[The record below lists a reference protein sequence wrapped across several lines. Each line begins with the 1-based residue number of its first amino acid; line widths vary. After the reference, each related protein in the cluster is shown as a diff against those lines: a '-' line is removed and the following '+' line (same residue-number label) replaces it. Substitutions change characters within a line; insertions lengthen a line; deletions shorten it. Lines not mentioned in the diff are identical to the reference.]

1 MAPHKGLVLWTHK
14 DGFIYDALPRAWEK
28 VTLENIDET
37 GEGIVI
43 GNVVY
48 IPKKNVRN
56 TPS

>member
-1 MAPHKGLVLWTHK
+1 MAPHKGMIPWAHNN
-14 DGFIYDALPRAWEK
+14 GFIYDALPRAWEK

-48 IPKKNVRN
+48 IPKRKCN
-56 TPS
+56 TTTT